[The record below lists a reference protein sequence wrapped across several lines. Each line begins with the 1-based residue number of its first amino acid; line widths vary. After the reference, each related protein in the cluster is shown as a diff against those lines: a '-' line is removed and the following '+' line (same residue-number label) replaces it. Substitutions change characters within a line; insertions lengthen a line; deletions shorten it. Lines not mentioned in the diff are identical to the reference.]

1 MRETLQKIKDTPV
14 YKNYTANYKLM
25 VTKKNLTRESN
36 SENMFRYYVNT
47 VQIMDM
53 MRDAIVQLRARMKY
67 IIRLELYAVDR
78 EYILGIAVLSILV
91 IISPMMIYLVR
102 NAVTSLQVG

>member
-53 MRDAIVQLRARMKY
+53 MREAILDLRHNSKS
-67 IIRLELYAVDR
+67 IIAYEISKVNQ
-78 EYILGIAVLSILV
+78 EYIVGIFILV
-91 IISPMMIYLVR
+91 ILFIISPLILCLTM
-102 NAVTSLQVG
+102 T